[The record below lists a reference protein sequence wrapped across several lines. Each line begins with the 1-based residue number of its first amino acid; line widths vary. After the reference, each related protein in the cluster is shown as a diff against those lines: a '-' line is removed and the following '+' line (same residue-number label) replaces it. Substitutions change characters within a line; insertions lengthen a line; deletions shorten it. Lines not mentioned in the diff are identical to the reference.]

1 MSASDEAA
9 RRGMQELD
17 EALDALERLMKSP
30 AVAQGLAARG
40 VNSSLAL
47 TAALGLGAYLRGDKA
62 TAIED
67 FATVAEEIAA
77 RSHNK
82 A

>member
-1 MSASDEAA
+1 MSESNDAA
-9 RRGMQELD
+9 QRGMLALD
-17 EALDALERLMKSP
+17 AVLDALERQLKSP
-30 AVAQGLAARG
+30 EVAKELAARG

-47 TAALGLGAYLRGDKA
+47 TAALGLAAYLRGDKV

-67 FATVAEEIAA
+67 FSTVAEEIAT